1 MSLKAPP
8 IRSQYLYLRAGLLAA
23 AVVADHELAPGFESL
38 EQVLVE
44 LLPLLVLEVHDRVA
58 AETQTRFYRA
68 VNEVSRKSN
77 SRMMKLGSY
86 VDRENV
92 KKCLCKSQISE

>member
-1 MSLKAPP
+1 MKGQYYVVSQP

-23 AVVADHELAPGFESL
+23 AVVADHELAAGFESL

-58 AETQTRFYRA
+58 AETRTRFHRA
-68 VNEVSRKSN
+68 VNEISRKS
-77 SRMMKLGSY
+77 SSK
-86 VDRENV
+86 
-92 KKCLCKSQISE
+92 